1 MRFAVHILTKEMGDF
16 MTFPLVLP
24 SGQLSIV
31 IWVNLLTPK
40 LYICSALEM
49 LTSTSH
55 YYYSTSYSMMM
66 FLIAGFSFVDE
77 HTPTLHLLYKSV
89 IMVEERLS
97 RCINVVISSA
107 GLQREIIVDDLP
119 HPFGLTQY
127 RDFIY
132 WTDFNL
138 RSIERADKRTGLN
151 RTVVLQVW
159 NQFNLWVFSPIPR
172 P

>member
-1 MRFAVHILTKEMGDF
+1 
-16 MTFPLVLP
+16 
-24 SGQLSIV
+24 
-31 IWVNLLTPK
+31 
-40 LYICSALEM
+40 
-49 LTSTSH
+49 
-55 YYYSTSYSMMM
+55 MMM